1 MHAIKSRL
9 CDKGKYA
16 TNFIKYGTALTIF
29 IAIFIEIFG
38 SEFSDFTMTI
48 NKSQGQSL
56 KVVGLNLE
64 EVCFSHGQ
72 LYVGGSR
79 IGNPKNLNINCYNPL
94 KKLFICIY
102 CIGMETSIEILE
114 QQTGQQVGQ
123 TPKSL
128 FKFVYSL
135 LTRFKKPYLFMCFFL
150 NLIINLICSVFFYFI
165 TGILFLV
172 FLYKNEGIVVGDKS
186 AHEACINFPQLGYF
200 LSFMLVSCLPQ
211 MISVDLI
218 KQFFISIWNNVII
231 TTLLTVAAC
240 LLIKEFTYV
249 HPYTLADNRHL
260 TFYVWKWIYERH
272 DLIRFLD
279 LVLWEPT
286 KGNRRGKK
294 TINFIDNLKSTHL
307 EEIEEIVTV
316 MKSRDVWKELVKLG
330 GVRARPK

>member
-1 MHAIKSRL
+1 MGTRVKLNLISHQVKFYNDDQQVPRSISEGGWIKFRGSMLFSWSTLRGRL
-9 CDKGKYA
+9 QDR
-16 TNFIKYGTALTIF
+16 
-29 IAIFIEIFG
+29 
-38 SEFSDFTMTI
+38 
-48 NKSQGQSL
+48 KSQKSVHFGTRGEN
-56 KVVGLNLE
+56 KECG
-64 EVCFSHGQ
+64 
-72 LYVGGSR
+72 
-79 IGNPKNLNINCYNPL
+79 
-94 KKLFICIY
+94 
-102 CIGMETSIEILE
+102 IGMETSIEILE